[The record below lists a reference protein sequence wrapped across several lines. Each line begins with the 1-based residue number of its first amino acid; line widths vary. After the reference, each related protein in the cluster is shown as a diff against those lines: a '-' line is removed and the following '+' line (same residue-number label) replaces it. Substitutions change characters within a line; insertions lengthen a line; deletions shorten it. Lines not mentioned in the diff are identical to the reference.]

1 MARKRSE
8 RAPGAQ
14 ATLDQ
19 LKEQVKADLRQKRA
33 SGGNGPARAREDSGP
48 MVARFLALAERHV
61 GAGTGVRRSRSEQ

>member
-8 RAPGAQ
+8 RDPGAQ

-33 SGGNGPARAREDSGP
+33 PGGNGTARAGEDAGP
-48 MVARFLALAERHV
+48 MVARFLALAEHH
-61 GAGTGVRRSRSEQ
+61 AKTGTAARRSRSGQ